1 MRTLLT
7 VAFAAGFC
15 STLAVVAI
23 FYKHELVE
31 LVGTMAR

>member
-7 VAFAAGFC
+7 VAFTSGFFA
-15 STLAVVAI
+15 TLAVVAI
-23 FYKHELVE
+23 FYKNDLVE